1 MAGHDS
7 NRVIVF
13 DTSLRDGEQA
23 PGFSMDPR
31 GKRRLAHALA
41 DLGVDVIE
49 AGFPS
54 ASPDDF
60 AAVAGIARE
69 VRGASIAGL
78 ARATRGDIEACA
90 RAVESAQRPRIHT
103 FISTS
108 PLHRLHK
115 PNMDKGQVLDAAVAA
130 VSLARQYVD
139 DVEFSAEDAIRTEP
153 EFLAE
158 VFAAAIDADCATSAC
173 PPNTTQ

>member
-23 PGFSMDPR
+23 PGFSMNPR

-41 DLGVDVIE
+41 ELGVDVIE

-69 VRGASIAGL
+69 
-78 ARATRGDIEACA
+78 
-90 RAVESAQRPRIHT
+90 
-103 FISTS
+103 
-108 PLHRLHK
+108 
-115 PNMDKGQVLDAAVAA
+115 A
-130 VSLARQYVD
+130 VSYTHL
-139 DVEFSAEDAIRTEP
+139 TLP
-153 EFLAE
+153 
-158 VFAAAIDADCATSAC
+158 TSDLV
-173 PPNTTQ
+173 